1 MFNICRDRKQM
12 AHLVVEM
19 RNIEY
24 YGTMFPEMD

>member
-1 MFNICRDRKQM
+1 M